1 MSNAAGSADSSAP
14 LTIIQPIRFV
24 QPLSDKTVKAGETT
38 ALEAE
43 TDRPPKVIKWYKN
56 GEEIGPG
63 KTGPG
68 NKFSLEIP
76 NAGKDDEAKYTV
88 RNKAKNPK
96 KQILLRSLFRMR
108 MDKQR
113 TQVVPLLLYCQDQL
127 RLHVLYVR

>member
-1 MSNAAGSADSSAP
+1 MEVGEP
-14 LTIIQPIRFV
+14 TI
-24 QPLSDKTVKAGETT
+24 
-38 ALEAE
+38 LEVE
-43 TDRPPKVIKWYKN
+43 TDFAPKIIKWYKN

-96 KQILLRSLFRMR
+96 KQILLRSLFRTR